1 MSVLPSVERRLI
13 ILLVGIAAVAV
24 VGVLAILPYRLY
36 TRDIRAAQVNAHHVA
51 SIVHAAL
58 SQAAE
63 EGDDFA
69 DLVNRFQGLAS
80 VEITL
85 SKLQSGEIHPAAS
98 SRKGSSKLRG
108 TDLTFTAAPIQSRDG
123 TNWLLS
129 MHFDLSPMRRDS
141 VRLIIDLAIAV
152 VLGSVAFSLAIF
164 YLIRGTLVKPLRELS
179 RSIERSQR
187 TGEPAQLPTFESR
200 EMEDLARVLEQAGA
214 PQKAAS

>member
-13 ILLVGIAAVAV
+13 LLLVAIAAVAV

-58 SQAAE
+58 SRAAE

-69 DLVNRFQGLAS
+69 DLVNRFQGLAA

-98 SRKGSSKLRG
+98 SRKGSSNLRG
-108 TDLTFTAAPIQSRDG
+108 TDLTFTAAPIQGRSG
-123 TNWLLS
+123 ETWLLS
-129 MHFDLSPMRRDS
+129 MYFDLSPMRRDS
-141 VRLIIDLAIAV
+141 VRLIVDLVTAV
-152 VLGSVAFSLAIF
+152 VIGSLAFSVAVFF
-164 YLIRGTLVKPLRELS
+164 LIRGTLVKPLRELT

-200 EMEDLARVLEQAGA
+200 EMEDLAHVLEQAGGA
-214 PQKAAS
+214 RGTPS